1 MSEYMQACKSR
12 REFIRLKKNIWDK
25 SSWNSRLQNVP
36 DIFESQNIFARV
48 LGVYKSK
55 VWYRQWRQTLLV
67 VKIGIHLEIWLFSS
81 GLDENDRILECVL
94 TRKLKSPRMA
104 LFIFMNHMLSSHSN
118 FVQCCRFK
126 IFSSVYLLDIQLWLP
141 RFGRR
146 SMRMYGKVG
155 YFTFR
160 GLDCVIEDLHL
171 LAWEYSSTHSL
182 CFMLWYCSLWTC
194 ISYIY
199 RWRHII
205 NDPWHG
211 KLSKLLDIELNKRPS
226 YASSGFLGWILV
238 QK

>member
-55 VWYRQWRQTLLV
+55 VWYRQWGQTLLV

-126 IFSSVYLLDIQLWLP
+126 IFSSVNLLDIQLWLP

-146 SMRMYGKVG
+146 SMRMCGKVG

-171 LAWEYSSTHSL
+171 FHGNIHPLTHYVSCCDIVASEHAFHTYIDEGTSSMTPGMEN
-182 CFMLWYCSLWTC
+182 FP
-194 ISYIY
+194 
-199 RWRHII
+199 
-205 NDPWHG
+205 N
-211 KLSKLLDIELNKRPS
+211 
-226 YASSGFLGWILV
+226 F
-238 QK
+238 